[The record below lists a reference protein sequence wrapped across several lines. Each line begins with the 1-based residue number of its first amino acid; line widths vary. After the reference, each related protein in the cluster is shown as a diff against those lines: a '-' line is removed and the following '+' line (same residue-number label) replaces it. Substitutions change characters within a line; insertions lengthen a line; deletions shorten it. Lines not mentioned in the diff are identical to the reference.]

1 LKPDARRFESF
12 RRHARINRKV
22 IVMELAV
29 HTTSG
34 QSEYFT
40 GVVEW
45 DIEKDPDFLI
55 VKFDDGVVVGIR
67 KQSIVLFEVQP
78 DEVPS
83 E

>member
-22 IVMELAV
+22 IVMELGI
-29 HTTSG
+29 HIDTG
-34 QSEYFT
+34 RNEYFS
-40 GVVEW
+40 GVVAW
-45 DIEKDPDFLI
+45 NIETDPDFLI